1 MKIAY
6 TADLHQP
13 ITPLWQIEQ
22 LVKNVSDFKPEIV
35 ILGGDIGESLQD
47 FEKCLR
53 LFRKSI
59 NCPLLVIPGN
69 HDLWVRRFN
78 DSKKLWF
85 EELPQITKD
94 VGCIWLEGNSF
105 VQDGVGIAGTIGWY
119 DYSAVDSG
127 INHSELH
134 FAQEKFNFNSDAL
147 LIDWEWSDPEF
158 AMRVSTPFLGEL
170 NKLENNSGVTKILVA
185 THFPILDEQIHRDAE
200 KPGWSFSNAYAGNL
214 TLGREVVKYKKL
226 GHVISGH
233 THIEKK
239 GVIERINLNPV
250 SYQVL
255 GADYQKPAMIGIA
268 F

>member
-53 LFRKSI
+53 HFRKSL

-105 VQDGVGIAGTIGWY
+105 VQDGVGIA
-119 DYSAVDSG
+119 
-127 INHSELH
+127 
-134 FAQEKFNFNSDAL
+134 
-147 LIDWEWSDPEF
+147 
-158 AMRVSTPFLGEL
+158 
-170 NKLENNSGVTKILVA
+170 
-185 THFPILDEQIHRDAE
+185 
-200 KPGWSFSNAYAGNL
+200 
-214 TLGREVVKYKKL
+214 
-226 GHVISGH
+226 
-233 THIEKK
+233 
-239 GVIERINLNPV
+239 
-250 SYQVL
+250 
-255 GADYQKPAMIGIA
+255 
-268 F
+268 